1 MQLDLTELELPALY
15 DLLATYTTKYT
26 HMLRNHGATPDF
38 KECQD
43 TILKLQT
50 EIDLRNAQVQ
60 RADNEKDLEGND
72 GLIPALA

>member
-1 MQLDLTELELPALY
+1 MQHDITKLELPTLY
-15 DLLATYTTKYT
+15 DLLAVYTTKYT

-50 EIDLRNAQVQ
+50 EIDLRNSQLI
-60 RADNEKDLEGND
+60 RENEKELGND
-72 GLIPALA
+72 DEPLPGFA